1 MQLNFESCEKFLN
14 EQRTNKL
21 IPTFLSYR
29 YSRTFDQKT
38 FNEIKHGWPVTVQIA
53 QNVPN
58 IGLKITKK
66 FFLGIFD
73 IHDKMGTL

>member
-38 FNEIKHGWPVTVQIA
+38 FNEIKYGWPVTVQIA

-58 IGLKITKK
+58 IGLKITKV
-66 FFLGIFD
+66 FSRHIR
-73 IHDKMGTL
+73 HS